1 MIISQKFHSL
11 FVVAVVDRHVPSRTS
26 RFCLSDTTF
35 DISQTPLSFR
45 AWRQQQRYM
54 KHFTRLVN
62 HLFSHVIAKFR
73 VRWARL
79 VYLRRCF
86 SWHFK
91 DLKCRDSSSLISDQI
106 SHSPD
111 DTRGKPPSL
120 HLASFPQTCSL
131 VLQWC
136 WRSRRRR
143 RRRARFYRTVFI
155 SVEQCWFTRIM
166 SSVKWRTL

>member
-11 FVVAVVDRHVPSRTS
+11 FIAVVDRHVPSRTS
-26 RFCLSDTTF
+26 RICLSDTTF

-45 AWRQQQRYM
+45 VWRRQQCYM

-62 HLFSHVIAKFR
+62 HLFSQSFQFADHVLLICADGFLDISKIQN
-73 VRWARL
+73 ARKVL
-79 VYLRRCF
+79 L
-86 SWHFK
+86 
-91 DLKCRDSSSLISDQI
+91 LISDR
-106 SHSPD
+106 SPHSSD
-111 DTRGKPPSL
+111 DTRGKPPNL
-120 HLASFPQTCSL
+120 QLAPFPQTCSL

-136 WRSRRRR
+136 WRSRRRRR